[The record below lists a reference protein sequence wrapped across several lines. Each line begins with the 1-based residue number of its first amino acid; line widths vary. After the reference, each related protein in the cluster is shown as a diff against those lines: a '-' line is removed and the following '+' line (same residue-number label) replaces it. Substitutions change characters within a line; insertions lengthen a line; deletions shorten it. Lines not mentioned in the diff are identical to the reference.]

1 MGYYYKNQNGV
12 NRSKIENNYG
22 IKFSGWLFL
31 VLFIL
36 SVVIFG
42 SLAGSVRGD
51 STGNPEIEYLDYV
64 VIIDSNYAIT
74 QVEEMF
80 KNPYDHGIDQTFE
93 FQIPEK
99 AYISNFS
106 MTVDGVI
113 HYAEIV
119 PKDEGAERYSEAAMS
134 GTDAGLVEA
143 KGKNVFSYSVSLS
156 PYQEIL
162 LGLRY
167 EQFIEKKLGG
177 YEYTIPLSGNNFKYN
192 IKSFSVDLFVRS
204 EQFLTQLNIENYP
217 EAENSVEF
225 IGRNVG
231 TSFFKTSGI
240 PKKDFIVS
248 YEIKSPPVNGTM
260 INFFDGTEG
269 YFFHVFSPQRFD
281 LGGSAMDKEIIFV
294 LDKSGSMQGK
304 KISQLKQAFGEIIY
318 QLPDK
323 DSFNIIMFDNSI
335 KKYNSELLSAELK
348 NKNDANDYIDDIS
361 ASGSTNINDAMV
373 SALNMFQYSETKV
386 PIIVMLT
393 DGLPTAG
400 VTNPSVIRE
409 NIKEKNTAK
418 VGIFSLGFGYDVDF
432 EFLKA
437 MSLENNGLAFRI
449 YEGED
454 ASEQITNFYETIS
467 TPLLRNLV
475 FSYSDGC
482 YEVYPQKLDQ
492 LFEGTEAVV
501 VGKYNTDTSSIT
513 SEVEAT
519 SWEGYKAFNETF
531 KLNESTNHSFIPRLW
546 AFQKINYLINEL
558 TVQGKNESLKENITD
573 LALKYSFVTPYT
585 SLLIEITDT
594 SSGDS
599 EDTNKEEKTSSTEP
613 DNDNNPDSSQDNTPA
628 SSTNPDPTPPRTA
641 PDYNKPK
648 KESEKK
654 DDAKSGSDGGIF
666 GDDEDNDIL
675 GPFETEE
682 AGAGGLNMIS
692 IVLCFPII
700 IIGIIILIILVVKAS
715 KKRKN
720 RL

>member
-12 NRSKIENNYG
+12 NNLKRENNDG

-31 VLFIL
+31 VLFVL
-36 SVVIFG
+36 SVVVFG
-42 SLAGSVRGD
+42 GLAKNVSGGSSD
-51 STGNPEIEYLDYV
+51 KPEIEYLDYV
-64 VIIDSNYAIT
+64 VIIDNNYAIT
-74 QVEEMF
+74 QIEEMF
-80 KNPYDHGIDQTFE
+80 KNPYDHGIDQTFT

-99 AYISNFS
+99 AFISNFS
-106 MTVDGVI
+106 MTVDGSI
-113 HYAEIV
+113 HYAQIV

-143 KGKNVFSYSVSLS
+143 KGKNLFSYSVSLS

-177 YEYTIPLSGNNFKYN
+177 YEYIIPLSGNNFGYN

-204 EQFLTQLNIENYP
+204 ERFLTKLDIENYP
-217 EAENSVEF
+217 EAENSIDF

-231 TSFFKTSGI
+231 TSFYKTSGT
-240 PKKDFIVS
+240 PQKDFIVS
-248 YEIKSPPVNGTM
+248 YEIRFPPVNGTM
-260 INFFDGTEG
+260 INYYDGTEG
-269 YFFHVFSPQRFD
+269 YFFHVFSPQRSD

-335 KKYNSELLSAELK
+335 KKYNSELLSADLE

-361 ASGSTNINDAMV
+361 AGGSTNINDAMV
-373 SALNMFQYSETKV
+373 SALNMFQYTETKV

-400 VTNPSVIRE
+400 VTNPSAIRE
-409 NIKEKNTAK
+409 NIKEKNSAK

-437 MSLENNGLAFRI
+437 MSLENNGLALRI

-454 ASEQITNFYETIS
+454 AGEQITNFYETIS
-467 TPLLRNLV
+467 TPLLRNLA
-475 FSYSDGC
+475 FSYSEGC
-482 YEVYPQKLDQ
+482 YEIFPQKLDQ

-501 VGKYNTDTSSIT
+501 VGKYNNETSSINT
-513 SEVEAT
+513 KVEAT
-519 SWEGYKAFNETF
+519 SWEGYKTF
-531 KLNESTNHSFIPRLW
+531 KKTYQLNESSNHSFIPRLW
-546 AFQKINYLINEL
+546 AFQKIKYLINEL
-558 TVQGKNESLKENITD
+558 TVQGKNESLKENITN
-573 LALKYSFVTPYT
+573 LALEYSFVTPYT

-594 SSGDS
+594 SSDGSGDS
-599 EDTNKEEKTSSTEP
+599 GNEQKTSSNDP
-613 DNDNNPDSSQDNTPA
+613 DNDADSSQDNTPPTN
-628 SSTNPDPTPPRTA
+628 TNPDPQPPRTA
-641 PDYNKPK
+641 PSYDSPNDKPK
-648 KESEKK
+648 EESEKK
-654 DDAKSGSDGGIF
+654 DGDDDGYLFGNGAAKSEAASDMM
-666 GDDEDNDIL
+666 
-675 GPFETEE
+675 
-682 AGAGGLNMIS
+682 MIS
-692 IVLCFPII
+692 LCFPIV
-700 IIGIIILIILVVKAS
+700 IIGIIILVIIMVKAG

-720 RL
+720 QL